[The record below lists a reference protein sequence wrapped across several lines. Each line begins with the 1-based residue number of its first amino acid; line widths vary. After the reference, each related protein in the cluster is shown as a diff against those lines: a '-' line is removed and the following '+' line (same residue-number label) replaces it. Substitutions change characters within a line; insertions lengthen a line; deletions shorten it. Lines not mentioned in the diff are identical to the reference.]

1 MTEKQYKGACNTAAV
16 VNVIIMG
23 YLLLT
28 LLGAL
33 MAHQGDTWKV
43 AVQILLAA
51 AAIILTIITNRA
63 MAGTRNGCVA
73 MTTGVSV
80 CYALLLLL
88 NHSESTW
95 MYEIPL
101 LLLTILFLDQKITM
115 VQSVVLFVV
124 QLIHFMTAGDMSAPE
139 YQQRVFSGVFVL
151 VLISIAAV
159 RVTLLLAQFNRENIE
174 SIQASMKEQQEESEK
189 LISVADEVTK
199 HFNLAMDQMRELDHN
214 IHTSK
219 TMMDS
224 IADSTTATAEAIQNQ
239 AKMCQEIH
247 TNMETI
253 KTNYDNVLSASG
265 ETMEHVTEGVELIDH
280 MKKQSGIVQETS
292 NATVESTKLLTAKI
306 KEVQGI
312 TDAILSISSQT
323 NLLAL
328 NASIEAAR
336 AGEAGKG
343 FAVVAD
349 EIRQLS
355 EQTKDAVGEI
365 TNIISELN
373 DCVTNTDESVGNT
386 IDSVAQQTEMI
397 ETSKTKFNAI
407 LEETNNLENALNGM
421 SDAIRQITDY
431 VNRISDEISQLSAGS
446 EEVVASS
453 TESVEYFDNAVNEVK
468 ELNSQLEDI
477 HTNIQ
482 HLAGNS

>member
-1 MTEKQYKGACNTAAV
+1 
-16 VNVIIMG
+16 
-23 YLLLT
+23 
-28 LLGAL
+28 
-33 MAHQGDTWKV
+33 
-43 AVQILLAA
+43 
-51 AAIILTIITNRA
+51 
-63 MAGTRNGCVA
+63 
-73 MTTGVSV
+73 
-80 CYALLLLL
+80 
-88 NHSESTW
+88 
-95 MYEIPL
+95 
-101 LLLTILFLDQKITM
+101 
-115 VQSVVLFVV
+115 
-124 QLIHFMTAGDMSAPE
+124 
-139 YQQRVFSGVFVL
+139 
-151 VLISIAAV
+151 
-159 RVTLLLAQFNRENIE
+159 
-174 SIQASMKEQQEESEK
+174 MKEQQEESEK

-219 TMMDS
+219 TMMDN